1 MRWQTTSCYIAVAL
15 LLNFTPPTRCQSAA
29 QSGDIARLSKRL
41 YTTLIMHSGPWN
53 ATALAGEFKKEYDHF
68 NTDGRL
74 AETLKSLYDIRAHD
88 LQKSL
93 MYARRVQ
100 EVLKVLDT

>member
-1 MRWQTTSCYIAVAL
+1 MQTQSSPVPSGETEATHKLYGIDQDE
-15 LLNFTPPTRCQSAA
+15 TRDYGTRCL
-29 QSGDIARLSKRL
+29 IARRLIERGVRFVQLFLSGQPWD
-41 YTTLIMHSGPWN
+41 THSKN
-53 ATALAGEFKKEYDHF
+53 
-68 NTDGRL
+68 